1 MNKLQESRF
10 DMYIAVRDFLLKNT
24 ELTKG
29 LPNFDANFTGLQ
41 ETIEKIQAIAEEQ
54 KENMKGFAKEKHE
67 IRAKLLTLV
76 LDNSEKL
83 HAYAT
88 FSNNVK
94 LQESVKMTKS
104 KLDRA
109 RFAGLKDYA
118 QIIYDK
124 AESNIDALIS
134 YGITKETQAE
144 MGEYISRYNAALS
157 GPKVATTD
165 TVQATK
171 NLSFLF
177 EHADLLLDAIT
188 IAIGIIKIAQPVF
201 LSGFKSATTISN
213 AGNRYV
219 ALKAVAVDNKS
230 GKAIKGAKFLL
241 RPLDVTLTN
250 GEIAAEIV
258 KTTKAKGIFY
268 IKNMP
273 EGTYAVTVSKPGYK
287 SKVASV
293 VIANNEMTVLNVELE
308 AA

>member
-76 LDNSEKL
+76 LDN
-83 HAYAT
+83 AT

-213 AGNRYV
+213 AGNRTV
-219 ALKAVAVDNKS
+219 ALKAVAIDNKS